1 MGEYHRALITG
12 ASAGIGESFAEE
24 LASRGCSLVLVARR
38 RALLEA
44 AAERLRERHRVE
56 AEVLVADLA
65 DPRQLEAVENRLSDE
80 SSPVDL
86 LVNNAGVGE
95 TEPFAD
101 CPVDSEQRTVLVNAL
116 APTRL
121 CHAALASMTKR
132 GRGGI
137 LNVASMA
144 GQLPAFRNSATY
156 GATKSYLCSLSES
169 IRLELKAGNSRIAV
183 TAVCPGYVP
192 TDLTAGITLPKIA
205 WTSREK
211 VVRDSLRG
219 LSKNKPLVIPGT
231 LYKLAA
237 IGARAMPRALVRPF
251 AADSPKDD
259 DALSTART
267 R

>member
-1 MGEYHRALITG
+1 MGEYQRALVTG

-38 RALLEA
+38 GALLEA
-44 AAERLRERHRVE
+44 VAERIRERHRVE
-56 AEVLVADLA
+56 VEVLVADLA
-65 DPRQLEAVENRLSDE
+65 DPARLELVENRLADDRN
-80 SSPVDL
+80 PVDL

-101 CPVDSEQRTVLVNAL
+101 CPVDSEQRTLLVNAL

-132 GRGGI
+132 DRGGI
-137 LNVASMA
+137 LNISSLA

-156 GATKSYLCSLSES
+156 GATKAYLCSLSES
-169 IRLELKAGNSRIAV
+169 IRLELKARNSRVAV
-183 TAVCPGYVP
+183 TVVCPGYVP
-192 TDLTAGITLPKIA
+192 TDLTAGITLPRIA
-205 WTSREK
+205 WVSREK

-219 LSKNKPLVIPGT
+219 LSRNKPLVIPGT

-237 IGARAMPRALVRPF
+237 IGSRTLPRALVRPF
-251 AADSPKDD
+251 AADSPKDA
-259 DALSTART
+259 DAVSKTSRG
-267 R
+267 